1 MGQIAHVGKRAVFG
15 LGRYRLLRDPDIRS
29 FAYDPAHGPRRRIHA
44 NFGCVSSIKVQRKA
58 PVVTMKTLTRR
69 LGLISVLALA
79 MSLTACGGENPMG
92 GSQGD
97 SGSQQASAMSESAS
111 SKATMEGTTTAG
123 QMESG
128 EVAELAEA
136 EIGAREEASMLPAGG
151 KKPDK
156 PQPLPEDPP
165 EGIEV
170 YPATTNRTLDGPI
183 DYERQPPT
191 NGDHDP
197 LWQNCG
203 FYPEPIK
210 DRHAV
215 HSMDHGVV
223 WISYRPNLPA
233 AGIDELRSYAGERYV
248 IVSPYP
254 GLDAP
259 VVATSWRVQ
268 LKLDGAD
275 DPRLR
280 QFVDQFRISE
290 ISPLSGN
297 KCVGG
302 AGDPEPVE

>member
-1 MGQIAHVGKRAVFG
+1 
-15 LGRYRLLRDPDIRS
+15 
-29 FAYDPAHGPRRRIHA
+29 
-44 NFGCVSSIKVQRKA
+44 
-58 PVVTMKTLTRR
+58 
-69 LGLISVLALA
+69 
-79 MSLTACGGENPMG
+79 MG
-92 GSQGD
+92 GSSDG
-97 SGSQQASAMSESAS
+97 SGSKEASAMSKTS
-111 SKATMEGTTTAG
+111 SSEATMQETTAAAE
-123 QMESG
+123 MESG

-136 EIGAREEASMLPAGG
+136 EIGPREEASMLPAGG
-151 KKPDK
+151 AEPDQ

-170 YPATTNRTLDGPI
+170 YPATTNRTLDRPI
-183 DYERQPPT
+183 DYDRQPPT
-191 NGDHDP
+191 NGNHDP

-254 GLDAP
+254 GQEAP
-259 VVATSWRVQ
+259 VTVTSWRIQ
-268 LKLDGAD
+268 LELDGAE

-280 QFVDQFRISE
+280 QFVDQFRVSE

-302 AGDPEPVE
+302 IGDPESVG